1 MVELR
6 IGGQAVDTAPNT
18 KITLNF
24 NSNVFGDI
32 SKIQPSNSLTIS
44 LPKTPTNS
52 KVFGAPAVVGGSSI
66 APYRR
71 WNAELY
77 VNGVAVVDT
86 AYAVLLSVGDSYEIA
101 LYWGVVTALSTLKDS
116 GKTLADINEVLEIKY
131 GGEDWWQSWE
141 GSYGKTLAGVANSGL
156 LNAVYEAGIEDLRN
170 NTTARAQVALLPSV
184 RASWLWNNIVA
195 DNGLNVSK
203 PSRFTQTLPKLAL
216 PFASHKTSGGRSVA
230 YVAQKYSYT
239 TRGVEA
245 VMMFYGGENTEG
257 ADFSVAPIYST
268 IKLDGRDFSHSTIG
282 LLANLKATA
291 TANAVISFDAGKVVD
306 YATLCLAHYS
316 DGGLVREY
324 KTEIKGAGR
333 KFSGAVTCDIEM
345 EASDYLIFYVRL
357 YNQTGFDSQ
366 NAGNSSV
373 LSFNLTFNV
382 SADGIVDQVMGGMIN
397 TRDNLPDISQLDF
410 VKALCAMF
418 GLWATL
424 VDGVVHLVRFVDFY
438 TQTAIDWSHK
448 LVGTGDGDAAN
459 TTYTLADYAQRNI
472 LRYKEDDTVKVDAS
486 GTLVVDNENLD
497 REKDMAQMP
506 FAASDGNTI
515 PHLKWKDDDSTTGEV
530 EEVDVEQRIMVLNEQ
545 LSIDGSAA
553 SLSFDGLQFSQLIPE
568 YYNFWQK
575 IMRNPIV
582 IEEKVQL
589 SEIDIKTLDFRKP
602 IYLQKYGAQ
611 FVVDKVQWS
620 EGEPSTVTLV
630 KLPPAKEIGVA
641 QPYTVTTGVTIDR
654 PMLGEVVEP
663 TPAWAYLV
671 SGAGEYFAENA
682 TLSFD
687 EATAMSE
694 HGIGFV
700 AWTTEAGWVL
710 STDNPFVYDG
720 SNGDMVIYANTAPTI
735 S

>member
-1 MVELR
+1 MIELR
-6 IGGQAVDTAPNT
+6 IGGQAVDTAPDT

-32 SKIQPSNSLTIS
+32 SKITASNSLTIS

-86 AYAVLLSVGDSYEIA
+86 AYAVLLSVGESYEIA

-131 GGEDWWQSWE
+131 GGENWWQSWE
-141 GSYGKTLAGVANSGL
+141 GSYGKTLAGVANGGL

-170 NTTARAQVALLPSV
+170 NATARAQVALLPSV

-203 PSRFTQTLPKLAL
+203 PSQFTQILPKLAL
-216 PFASHKTSGGRSVA
+216 PFVSHKTL
-230 YVAQKYSYT
+230 
-239 TRGVEA
+239 
-245 VMMFYGGENTEG
+245 GGESFSANYLKSNTRYNKQWEAG
-257 ADFSVAPIYST
+257 AISFHSLDSVPASVY
-268 IKLDGRDFSHSTIG
+268 FEVV
-282 LLANLKATA
+282 
-291 TANAVISFDAGKVVD
+291 NAVVPIWVSLREIDFDAGIFRSKAEGKVRFTIRVVGQRDSISFPTLRIEHRNSDNLSIKRATVGLPSAFNTELSLEVD
-306 YATLCLAHYS
+306 IKEGEYIVPYIEWIDTTGRNNP
-316 DGGLVREY
+316 DGVRVSS
-324 KTEIKGAGR
+324 A
-333 KFSGAVTCDIEM
+333 SVDIVAQYGDE
-345 EASDYLIFYVRL
+345 E
-357 YNQTGFDSQ
+357 
-366 NAGNSSV
+366 
-373 LSFNLTFNV
+373 
-382 SADGIVDQVMGGMIN
+382 DQVMGGMIN

-410 VKALCAMF
+410 VKALCAMY

-424 VDGVVHLVRFVDFY
+424 VDGVVHLVRFSDFY

-486 GTLVVDNENLD
+486 GALLVDNENLD
-497 REKDMAQMP
+497 REKDMVTLP

-515 PHLKWKDDDSTTGEV
+515 PHLKWKDEEENEV
-530 EEVDVEQRIMVLNEQ
+530 EEEDVEQRIMVLNEK
-545 LSIDGSAA
+545 LSVEAITA
-553 SLSFDGLQFSQLIPE
+553 SLSFDGLKFSQLIPE
-568 YYNFWQK
+568 YYAFWQK

-589 SEIDIKTLDFRKP
+589 SEVDIKTLDFRKP

-630 KLPPAKEIGVA
+630 KLPSAKEIATA
-641 QPYTVTTGVTIDR
+641 QPYSVTTGVTFGNSMSGAAI
-654 PMLGEVVEP
+654 EP

-671 SGAGEYFAENA
+671 SGAGDYFAENA
-682 TLSFD
+682 TLRFD
-687 EATAMSE
+687 EATAKAK

-700 AWTTEAGWVL
+700 AWTTDSGRVL

-720 SNGDMVIYANTAPTI
+720 SNGDMVIYANTQDEFVGE
-735 S
+735 

>member
-101 LYWGVVTALSTLKDS
+101 LYWGMVTALSTLKDS

-131 GGEDWWQSWE
+131 GGENWWQSWE
-141 GSYGKTLAGVANSGL
+141 GSYGKTLAGVANGGL

-170 NTTARAQVALLPSV
+170 NTTARAQVALLPSA

-203 PSRFTQTLPKLAL
+203 PSQFTQMLSKLAL
-216 PFASHKTSGGRSVA
+216 PFTQHR
-230 YVAQKYSYT
+230 T
-239 TRGVEA
+239 TMAEQ
-245 VMMFYGGENTEG
+245 
-257 ADFSVAPIYST
+257 YST
-268 IKLDGRDFSHSTIG
+268 NFTKANIQTRDNDAIATFHTAATTAISPYFTIENDTIELKVKNIRKKFDSAVYRASESHTAFFEVSASGIRNRDINPFESFLYIRKNGEDVAKVSLGHFAAFST
-282 LLANLKATA
+282 TA
-291 TANAVISFDAGKVVD
+291 TASIELEKGDVVFAYIYASAIISSPNLSINSASLKVERQED
-306 YATLCLAHYS
+306 
-316 DGGLVREY
+316 R
-324 KTEIKGAGR
+324 
-333 KFSGAVTCDIEM
+333 
-345 EASDYLIFYVRL
+345 
-357 YNQTGFDSQ
+357 
-366 NAGNSSV
+366 
-373 LSFNLTFNV
+373 
-382 SADGIVDQVMGGMIN
+382 DQVMGGMIN

-410 VKALCAMF
+410 VKAMCAMF
-418 GLWATL
+418 GLWATI

-486 GTLVVDNENLD
+486 GALVVDNDNLD

-530 EEVDVEQRIMVLNEQ
+530 EEVDVEQRIMVLKEQ
-545 LSIDGSAA
+545 FSVVATTA

-568 YYNFWQK
+568 YYNTWQK

-620 EGEPSTVTLV
+620 EGEPSSVTLV

-641 QPYTVTTGVTIDR
+641 LPYTVTTGVTFGGN
-654 PMLGEVVEP
+654 MSGTAVEP

-671 SGAGEYFAENA
+671 QGAGKYFAENA
-682 TLSFD
+682 SLFFD
-687 EATAMSE
+687 EATANSE
-694 HGIGFV
+694 HGIAFV
-700 AWTTEAGWVL
+700 AWTTEAGRVL

-720 SNGDMVIYANTAPTI
+720 SNGDMTIYANTADTL

>member
-1 MVELR
+1 MIELR
-6 IGGQAVDTAPNT
+6 IGGQAVDTAPDT

-32 SKIQPSNSLTIS
+32 SKITASNSLTIS

-77 VNGVAVVDT
+77 VNGVAMVDT
-86 AYAVLLSVGDSYEIA
+86 AYAVLLSVGESYEIA

-131 GGEDWWQSWE
+131 GGENWWQSWE
-141 GSYGKTLAGVANSGL
+141 GRYGKTLEGVTNGGL
-156 LNAVYEAGIEDLRN
+156 VNAVYEAGIEDLRN
-170 NTTARAQVALLPSV
+170 NTTARAQVALLPSA

-195 DNGLNVSK
+195 DNGLNVSQ
-203 PSRFTQTLPKLAL
+203 PLQFTQILPRLAL
-216 PFASHKTSGGRSVA
+216 PFVSHKTL
-230 YVAQKYSYT
+230 
-239 TRGVEA
+239 
-245 VMMFYGGENTEG
+245 GGESFSANYLKSNTRYNKQWEAG
-257 ADFSVAPIYST
+257 AISFHSLDSVRTSVY
-268 IKLDGRDFSHSTIG
+268 FEVV
-282 LLANLKATA
+282 
-291 TANAVISFDAGKVVD
+291 NAVVPIWVSLREIDFDAGIFRSKAEGKVRFTIRVVGQRDSISFPTLRIEHRNSDNLSIKRATVGLPSAFNTELSLEVD
-306 YATLCLAHYS
+306 IKEGEYIVPYIEWIDTTGRNNP
-316 DGGLVREY
+316 DGVRVSS
-324 KTEIKGAGR
+324 A
-333 KFSGAVTCDIEM
+333 SVDIVAQYGDE
-345 EASDYLIFYVRL
+345 E
-357 YNQTGFDSQ
+357 
-366 NAGNSSV
+366 
-373 LSFNLTFNV
+373 
-382 SADGIVDQVMGGMIN
+382 DQVMGGMIN

-410 VKALCAMF
+410 VKALCAMY

-424 VDGVVHLVRFVDFY
+424 VDGVVHLVCFSDFY

-472 LRYKEDDTVKVDAS
+472 LRYKDDDTVKVDAS
-486 GTLVVDNENLD
+486 GALLVDNENLD
-497 REKDMAQMP
+497 REKDMVTLP

-515 PHLKWKDDDSTTGEV
+515 PHLKWKDEEENEV
-530 EEVDVEQRIMVLNEQ
+530 EEEDVEQRIMVLNEK
-545 LSIDGSAA
+545 LSVEAITA
-553 SLSFDGLQFSQLIPE
+553 SLSFEGLKFSQLIPE
-568 YYNFWQK
+568 YYAFWQK

-630 KLPPAKEIGVA
+630 KLPPVKEISVA
-641 QPYTVTTGVTIDR
+641 QPYSVTTGVTFGNSMSGAAI
-654 PMLGEVVEP
+654 EP

-671 SGAGEYFAENA
+671 SGAGDYFAENA
-682 TLSFD
+682 TLRFD
-687 EATAMSE
+687 EATAKAK

-700 AWTTEAGWVL
+700 AWTTDSGRVL

-720 SNGDMVIYANTAPTI
+720 SNGDMVIYANTADTI

>member
-1 MVELR
+1 MIELR
-6 IGGQAVDTAPNT
+6 IEGQAVDTAPNT

-77 VNGVAVVDT
+77 VNGVSVVDT

-131 GGEDWWQSWE
+131 GGENWWQSWE
-141 GSYGKTLAGVANSGL
+141 GSYGKTLAGVANGGL
-156 LNAVYEAGIEDLRN
+156 MNAVYEAGIEDLRN

-203 PSRFTQTLPKLAL
+203 PSLFTQMLPKLAL
-216 PFASHKTSGGRSVA
+216 PFVSHKTL
-230 YVAQKYSYT
+230 
-239 TRGVEA
+239 
-245 VMMFYGGENTEG
+245 GGESFSANYLKSNTRYNKQWEAG
-257 ADFSVAPIYST
+257 AISFHSLDSVPASVY
-268 IKLDGRDFSHSTIG
+268 FEVV
-282 LLANLKATA
+282 
-291 TANAVISFDAGKVVD
+291 NAVVPIRVSLREIEFDAGIFRSKAEGKVRFAIKVAGQSDSTSIPTLYIEHRNTDNLAIKKTGMTLATAFSTELSLEVNIKEGEYIVPYIEWIDTTGRNNPDGVRVTSASVD
-306 YATLCLAHYS
+306 
-316 DGGLVREY
+316 
-324 KTEIKGAGR
+324 
-333 KFSGAVTCDIEM
+333 
-345 EASDYLIFYVRL
+345 
-357 YNQTGFDSQ
+357 
-366 NAGNSSV
+366 
-373 LSFNLTFNV
+373 
-382 SADGIVDQVMGGMIN
+382 IVAQYGDVEDQVMGGMIN

-410 VKALCAMF
+410 VKAMCAMF

-459 TTYTLADYAQRNI
+459 TTYMLADYAQRNI

-486 GTLVVDNENLD
+486 GALVVDNENLD

-530 EEVDVEQRIMVLNEQ
+530 EEVDVEQRIMVLKEQ
-545 LSIDGSAA
+545 LSIGGSGTT

-611 FVVDKVQWS
+611 FVVDNVQWS

-641 QPYTVTTGVTIDR
+641 QPYSVTTGVTFGSSIT
-654 PMLGEVVEP
+654 GTAVEP

-671 SGAGEYFAENA
+671 QGAGEYFAENA

-687 EATAMSE
+687 EATANSE

-700 AWTTEAGWVL
+700 AWTTEAGRVL

-720 SNGDMVIYANTAPTI
+720 SNGDMTIYANTADTL

>member
-18 KITLNF
+18 KIMLNF

-86 AYAVLLSVGDSYEIA
+86 AYAVLLSVGESYEIA
-101 LYWGVVTALSTLKDS
+101 LYWGVVTALSKLKDS

-131 GGEDWWQSWE
+131 GGENWWQSWE
-141 GSYGKTLAGVANSGL
+141 GSYGKTLEGVANSGL
-156 LNAVYEAGIEDLRN
+156 VNAVYEAGIEDLRN
-170 NTTARAQVALLPSV
+170 NTTARAQVALLPSA
-184 RASWLWNNIVA
+184 RASWLWDNIVA

-203 PSRFTQTLPKLAL
+203 PSQFTQILPKLAL
-216 PFASHKTSGGRSVA
+216 PFVSHKTLGDESFSANYLKSNTRYNKQYEAGAISFHSLDSVP
-230 YVAQKYSYT
+230 T
-239 TRGVEA
+239 
-245 VMMFYGGENTEG
+245 
-257 ADFSVAPIYST
+257 SVY
-268 IKLDGRDFSHSTIG
+268 FEVV
-282 LLANLKATA
+282 
-291 TANAVISFDAGKVVD
+291 NAVVPIWVSLREIEFDAGIFRSKAEGKVRFAIKVVGQSD
-306 YATLCLAHYS
+306 STSIPTLRIEHRNTDNLAIKKTGITLATAFSTEFSLE
-316 DGGLVREY
+316 V
-324 KTEIKGAGR
+324 EIKEGEYIVPYIEWIDTTGR
-333 KFSGAVTCDIEM
+333 NNPDGVRVTSASVDIVTQYGDVE
-345 EASDYLIFYVRL
+345 
-357 YNQTGFDSQ
+357 
-366 NAGNSSV
+366 
-373 LSFNLTFNV
+373 
-382 SADGIVDQVMGGMIN
+382 DQVMGGMIN

-410 VKALCAMF
+410 VKAMCAMF
-418 GLWATL
+418 GLWVTL
-424 VDGVVHLVRFVDFY
+424 VDGVVHLVSFVDFY

-486 GTLVVDNENLD
+486 GALVVDNENLD

-530 EEVDVEQRIMVLNEQ
+530 EEVDVVQRIMVLKERF
-545 LSIDGSAA
+545 SIDGGTA

-630 KLPPAKEIGVA
+630 KLPPAKEIGEA
-641 QPYTVTTGVTIDR
+641 LPYTVTTGVTFGSSIT
-654 PMLGEVVEP
+654 GTAVEP

-671 SGAGEYFAENA
+671 QGAGEYFAENA
-682 TLSFD
+682 TLCFD
-687 EATAMSE
+687 EATAKSK
-694 HGIGFV
+694 HGIAFV
-700 AWTTEAGWVL
+700 AWTTEAGRVL

-720 SNGDMVIYANTAPTI
+720 SNGDMVIYANTADTL

>member
-141 GSYGKTLAGVANSGL
+141 GSYGKTLAGVANGGL

-170 NTTARAQVALLPSV
+170 NTTARAQVALLPSARV
-184 RASWLWNNIVA
+184 SWLWNNIVA

-203 PSRFTQTLPKLAL
+203 PSQFTQMLPKLAL
-216 PFASHKTSGGRSVA
+216 PFVSHKTL
-230 YVAQKYSYT
+230 
-239 TRGVEA
+239 
-245 VMMFYGGENTEG
+245 GGESFSANYLKSNTRYNKQWEAG
-257 ADFSVAPIYST
+257 AISFHSLDSVPASVY
-268 IKLDGRDFSHSTIG
+268 FEVV
-282 LLANLKATA
+282 
-291 TANAVISFDAGKVVD
+291 NAVVPIRVSLREIEFDAGIFRSKAEGKVRFAIKVAGQSD
-306 YATLCLAHYS
+306 STSIPTLHIEHRNTDNLAIKKTGMTLATAFSTELSLE
-316 DGGLVREY
+316 V
-324 KTEIKGAGR
+324 EIKEGEYIVPYIEWIDTTGR
-333 KFSGAVTCDIEM
+333 NNPDGVRVTSASVDIVAQYGDE
-345 EASDYLIFYVRL
+345 E
-357 YNQTGFDSQ
+357 
-366 NAGNSSV
+366 
-373 LSFNLTFNV
+373 
-382 SADGIVDQVMGGMIN
+382 DQVMGGMIN

-410 VKALCAMF
+410 VKAMCAMF

-486 GTLVVDNENLD
+486 GALVVDNENLD

-530 EEVDVEQRIMVLNEQ
+530 EEVDVEQRIMVLKEQ
-545 LSIDGSAA
+545 LSIDGSTA

-641 QPYTVTTGVTIDR
+641 LPYTVTTGVTFGSSIT
-654 PMLGEVVEP
+654 GTAVEP

-671 SGAGEYFAENA
+671 QGAGEYFAENA

-694 HGIGFV
+694 HGIAFV
-700 AWTTEAGWVL
+700 AWTTEAGRVL

-720 SNGDMVIYANTAPTI
+720 SNGDMVIYANTADTL

>member
-1 MVELR
+1 MIELR
-6 IGGQAVDTAPNT
+6 IQGQAVDVAPDT

-24 NSNVFGDI
+24 NSNIFGDI
-32 SKIQPSNSLTIS
+32 SKITPSNSLTIT
-44 LPKTPTNS
+44 LPKTPKNS
-52 KVFGAPAVVGGSSI
+52 QVFGAPSVVGGSSI

-77 VNGVAVVDT
+77 VNGVAIVDT
-86 AYAVLLSVGDSYEIA
+86 AYAVLLIVGESYEIA
-101 LYWGVVTALSTLKDS
+101 LYWGVVTALLTLKDN
-116 GKTLADINEVLEIKY
+116 GKTLADINQVLEIKY
-131 GGEDWWQSWE
+131 GGENWWSSWV
-141 GSYGKTLAGVANSGL
+141 GTYGIEEDGTTSRNLI
-156 LNAVYEAGIEDLRN
+156 NAIYESGIEDLRN
-170 NTTARAQVALLPSV
+170 NTIARAQVALLPSV
-184 RASWLWNNIVA
+184 RASWIWDNIVA
-195 DNGLNVSK
+195 DNGLTIVK
-203 PSRFTQTLPKLAL
+203 PLEFTTILRRLAL
-216 PFASHKTSGGRSVA
+216 PFTTHQTSGGRSVA

-239 TRGVEA
+239 RRGGEA

-324 KTEIKGAGR
+324 KTEIKGAR
-333 KFSGAVTCDIEM
+333 RNFSGAVTCDIEM

-357 YNQTGFDSQ
+357 YNQTGFDRQ

-410 VKALCAMF
+410 VKALCAMY
-418 GLWATL
+418 GLWASL
-424 VDGVVHLVRFVDFY
+424 VDGEVHLVRFADLY
-438 TQTAIDWSHK
+438 AQTPLDWSHK
-448 LVGTGDGDAAN
+448 LIGTGDGDAGK
-459 TTYTLADYAQRNI
+459 TTYTLSDYAQRNI
-472 LRYKEDDTVKVDAS
+472 LRYKEDDTVKVNAS
-486 GTLVVDNENLD
+486 GALVVDNNNLD
-497 REKDMAQMP
+497 REKNMLTLP
-506 FAASDGNTI
+506 FAASDGNVI
-515 PHLKWKDDDSTTGEV
+515 PHLKWKDDVTNGEV
-530 EEVDVEQRIMVLNEQ
+530 EEQKVEPRVMM
-545 LSIDGSAA
+545 LSERATGTNTYAN
-553 SLSFDGLQFSQLIPE
+553 LSFDGLKFSQLIPE
-568 YYNFWQK
+568 YYNYWQK

-589 SEIDIKTLDFRKP
+589 SEIDIKTLDFRNP

-611 FVVDKVQWS
+611 FVVDKVQWT

-630 KLPPAKEIGVA
+630 KLPPAKQIGVA
-641 QPYTVTTGVTIDR
+641 QPYTVTTGVTFGSSIT
-654 PMLGEVVEP
+654 GTAIEP

-671 SGAGEYFAENA
+671 SGAGDYFAEKA
-682 TLSFD
+682 TLRFD
-687 EATAMSE
+687 EATANSE
-694 HGIGFV
+694 HGIAFV
-700 AWTTEAGWVL
+700 AWTTEAGRVL

-720 SNGDMVIYANTAPTI
+720 SNGDMVIYANTADTW

>member
-71 WNAELY
+71 WNAEMY

-131 GGEDWWQSWE
+131 GGENWWQSWE
-141 GSYGKTLAGVANSGL
+141 GSYGKTLAGVANGGL

-170 NTTARAQVALLPSV
+170 NTTARAQVALLPSA
-184 RASWLWNNIVA
+184 RASWLWDNIVA

-203 PSRFTQTLPKLAL
+203 PSQFTQMLSKLAL
-216 PFASHKTSGGRSVA
+216 PFVTHNTSGA
-230 YVAQKYSYT
+230 FNAEYVAQKYSF
-239 TRGVEA
+239 TRRGQEA
-245 VMMFYGGENTEG
+245 VLMFYGGDSQGDASYE
-257 ADFSVAPIYST
+257 VKPIYAT
-268 IKLDGRDFSHSTIG
+268 IKLDGRNHSGTTVGVVSNISG
-282 LLANLKATA
+282 SATCNAN
-291 TANAVISFDAGKVVD
+291 ISLYAGTVVD
-306 YATLCLAHYS
+306 SADLCLAHYS
-316 DGGLVREY
+316 ASNELKQEY
-324 KTEIKGAGR
+324 RTNIPWANANKSGKVSCDVKTEEG
-333 KFSGAVTCDIEM
+333 
-345 EASDYLIFYVRL
+345 DYIIFYVRL
-357 YNQTGFDSQ
+357 HKQTGFD
-366 NAGNSSV
+366 ASV
-373 LSFNLTFNV
+373 PERSEVKAFSFAVECEVEGSTE
-382 SADGIVDQVMGGMIN
+382 QVMGGMIN

-410 VKALCAMF
+410 VKALCAMY

-424 VDGVVHLVRFVDFY
+424 VDGVVHLVRFSDFY

-472 LRYKEDDTVKVDAS
+472 LRYKDDDTVKVDAS
-486 GTLVVDNENLD
+486 GALLVDNENLD
-497 REKDMAQMP
+497 REKDMVTLP

-515 PHLKWKDDDSTTGEV
+515 PHLKWKDEKEDEV
-530 EEVDVEQRIMVLNEQ
+530 EEEDVEQRIMVLNEK
-545 LSIDGSAA
+545 LSVEAITA
-553 SLSFDGLQFSQLIPE
+553 SLSFDGLKFSQLILE
-568 YYNFWQK
+568 YYAFWQK

-641 QPYTVTTGVTIDR
+641 LPYTVTTGVTFGSSIT
-654 PMLGEVVEP
+654 GTAVEP

-671 SGAGEYFAENA
+671 QGAGEYFAKNA

-687 EATAMSE
+687 EATAKSK
-694 HGIGFV
+694 HGIAFV
-700 AWTTEAGWVL
+700 AWTTGAGRVL

-720 SNGDMVIYANTAPTI
+720 SNGDMVIYANTADTL

>member
-1 MVELR
+1 MIELY

-24 NSNVFGDI
+24 NSNIFGDI

-52 KVFGAPAVVGGSSI
+52 KVFGVPGVVGGSSI

-71 WNAELY
+71 QNAELY
-77 VNGVAVVDT
+77 VNGVSVVDT

-131 GGEDWWQSWE
+131 GGENWWQSWE
-141 GSYGKTLAGVANSGL
+141 GSYGKTLAGVANGGL

-170 NTTARAQVALLPSV
+170 NTTARAQVALLPSA
-184 RASWLWNNIVA
+184 RASWLWDSIVA

-203 PSRFTQTLPKLAL
+203 PSQFTQILPKLAL
-216 PFASHKTSGGRSVA
+216 PFVSHKTL
-230 YVAQKYSYT
+230 
-239 TRGVEA
+239 
-245 VMMFYGGENTEG
+245 GGESFSANYLKSNTRYNKLHEAG
-257 ADFSVAPIYST
+257 AISFHSLDSVPTSVY
-268 IKLDGRDFSHSTIG
+268 FEVV
-282 LLANLKATA
+282 
-291 TANAVISFDAGKVVD
+291 NAVVPIWVSLREIEFDAGIFRSKAEGKVRFAIKVVGQSD
-306 YATLCLAHYS
+306 STSIPILRIEHRNTDNLAIKKTGITLATAFSTEFSLE
-316 DGGLVREY
+316 V
-324 KTEIKGAGR
+324 EIKEGEYIVPYIEWKDTTGR
-333 KFSGAVTCDIEM
+333 NNPDGVRVTSASVDIVTQYGDVE
-345 EASDYLIFYVRL
+345 
-357 YNQTGFDSQ
+357 
-366 NAGNSSV
+366 
-373 LSFNLTFNV
+373 
-382 SADGIVDQVMGGMIN
+382 DQVMGGMIN

-410 VKALCAMF
+410 VKAMCAMF

-424 VDGVVHLVRFVDFY
+424 VDGVVYLVSFVDFY

-486 GTLVVDNENLD
+486 GALVVDNENLD

-530 EEVDVEQRIMVLNEQ
+530 EEVDVVQRIMVLNEK
-545 LSIDGSAA
+545 LSVYPNTA
-553 SLSFDGLQFSQLIPE
+553 SLSFDGLKFSQLIPE
-568 YYNFWQK
+568 YYAFWQK
-575 IMRNPIV
+575 IMHTPIV

-641 QPYTVTTGVTIDR
+641 QPYTVTTGVTFGRSMTGIA
-654 PMLGEVVEP
+654 VEP

-671 SGAGEYFAENA
+671 QGAGDYFAENA

-687 EATAMSE
+687 EATAKSK
-694 HGIGFV
+694 HGIAFV
-700 AWTTEAGWVL
+700 AWTTEAGRVL

-720 SNGDMVIYANTAPTI
+720 SNGDMVIYANTADTL